1 MHTVSRV
8 LLIILVA
15 DVVVAQEA
23 DNPTQNSRKST
34 LSGIVQ
40 TLRKSTSQTLG
51 GRQFWSDVRFFR
63 GWRIQQ
69 NVFTEHY
76 RLLDPENR
84 RHSHGT
90 LKECD
95 AALSIVR
102 KTQQLPPMSGR
113 AVILVHGLIRSSRS
127 FDVLARKLKPE
138 GCTIVR
144 FDYPSTRSSIPVAAN
159 CLAQVIESLEG
170 IETIDLVVH
179 SMGGV
184 ILRCYLRDHCD
195 ERIRRAVLLGAPN
208 HGAQIADR
216 LHTNPLYR
224 AICGPA
230 GQQLTSHE
238 EGLIADLPIPEFEF
252 GVIAGGRGGV
262 KGFNPLLHGDN
273 DSTVTVRSARLKG
286 AADFL
291 LLPVIHSFL
300 TSDRRCVTAVTTF
313 MEHGRFDLERERQPI
328 R

>member
-1 MHTVSRV
+1 MNRV
-8 LLIILVA
+8 LLIILA
-15 DVVVAQEA
+15 SGVVATAQES
-23 DNPTQNSRKST
+23 DRPKHNSTESA

-40 TLRKSTSQTLG
+40 MLRNSTSRTLG

-90 LKECD
+90 LKECETT
-95 AALSIVR
+95 LSSIR
-102 KTQQLPPMSGR
+102 KAQQLPSMRGR
-113 AVILVHGLIRSSRS
+113 AAILVHGLIRSSRS
-127 FDVLARKLKPE
+127 FDMLARKLE
-138 GCTIVR
+138 LGGYTVVR
-144 FDYPSTRSSIPVAAN
+144 FDYPSTRSSIPVAAS
-159 CLAQVIESLEG
+159 CLAQVINSLNG
-170 IETIDLVVH
+170 IETIDLVAH

-184 ILRCYLRDHCD
+184 ILRYYLRDHRD
-195 ERIRRAVLLGAPN
+195 ERIRRAVLLGSPN
-208 HGAQIADR
+208 HGAEVADR

-224 AICGPA
+224 AIFGPA
-230 GQQLTSHE
+230 GQQLTSE
-238 EGLIADLPIPEFEF
+238 GEGLIADLPIPEFEF

-262 KGFNPLLHGDN
+262 KGFNPLLPGDN

-291 LLPVIHSFL
+291 LVPVIHSFL
-300 TSDRRCVTAVTTF
+300 TSDQRCVTAVATF
-313 MEHGRFDLERERQPI
+313 LEHGRFDLEREPQPVP
-328 R
+328 